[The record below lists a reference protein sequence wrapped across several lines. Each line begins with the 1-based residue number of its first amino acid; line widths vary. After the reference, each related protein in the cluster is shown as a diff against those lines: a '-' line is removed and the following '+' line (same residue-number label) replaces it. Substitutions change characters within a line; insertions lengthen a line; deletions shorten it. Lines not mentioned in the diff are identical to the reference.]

1 MILERGYDLPSDSF
15 TIVPNQW
22 MRDTRLSRRARGLLV
37 ELMGHRAGWQ
47 TSIEHLAKTGPEG
60 PAALKA
66 GLSELEESGYLV
78 REWTRDARGRRS
90 GTKYMIVDPA
100 KAEVSADVESAE
112 TPSTT
117 PSVEN
122 RLMEDSPSVD
132 LPPMDLPPVA
142 NRSTKKNTLK
152 EDHLQEEEKEKNAAA
167 AVVDVTHHR
176 APASEP
182 PQPIHNLETAIR
194 AANLSARFD
203 KLSATEIATIETL
216 ILTHGIPALVASARS
231 QHRADNPA
239 GFAKAWIGTWLALPP
254 RQIDSPARKAEC
266 DDCIQGWLPEDLHG
280 PPAACPTCR
289 PNLAR
294 R

>member
-1 MILERGYDLPSDSF
+1 MILERGYDLPGDNF
-15 TIVPNQW
+15 TIVPNRW

-60 PAALKA
+60 PAALKS
-66 GLSELEESGYLV
+66 GLSELEEAGYLV
-78 REWTRDARGRRS
+78 REWTRDERGRRS

-100 KAEVSADVESAE
+100 NAE
-112 TPSTT
+112 TAESNEKPSAT

-122 RLMEDSPSVD
+122 RLMDDSPSVD
-132 LPPMDLPPVA
+132 LPPMDKPPVA

-152 EDHLQEEEKEKNAAA
+152 EEPLQEEEKEKNAAA
-167 AVVDVTHHR
+167 AVLDVTHDR
-176 APASEP
+176 EPASQP
-182 PQPIHNLETAIR
+182 PQQPINDLETAIR

-203 KLSATEIATIETL
+203 KLSPTEIATIETL

-254 RQIDSPARKAEC
+254 HQIESPARKAEC
-266 DDCIQGWLPEDLHG
+266 EDCVQGWLPEDLDS
-280 PPAACPTCR
+280 PPTACPRCR

-294 R
+294 P

>member
-1 MILERGYDLPSDSF
+1 MILERGYDLPGDNF
-15 TIVPNQW
+15 TIVPNRW

-60 PAALKA
+60 PAALKS
-66 GLSELEESGYLV
+66 GLSELEEAGYLV
-78 REWTRDARGRRS
+78 REWTRDERGRRS

-100 KAEVSADVESAE
+100 HAE
-112 TPSTT
+112 TAGSDEKPSAT

-122 RLMEDSPSVD
+122 RLMDDSPSVD
-132 LPPMDLPPVA
+132 LPPMDKPPVA

-152 EDHLQEEEKEKNAAA
+152 EEPLQEEEKEENAAA
-167 AVVDVTHHR
+167 AVLDVTHER
-176 APASEP
+176 APASQP
-182 PQPIHNLETAIR
+182 PQQPINDLESAIR

-203 KLSATEIATIETL
+203 KLSPTEIATIETL

-254 RQIDSPARKAEC
+254 RQIEYPARKAEC
-266 DDCIQGWLPEDLHG
+266 DDCVQGWLPEDLHG
-280 PPAACPTCR
+280 PPTACPRCR

-294 R
+294 H